1 VAKVIVLFFS
11 RSVVED
17 VLQKKN
23 AFPSL
28 KKGRAKKRKHGKT
41 RD

>member
-1 VAKVIVLFFS
+1 VAKVSVLFFS

-28 KKGRAKKRKHGKT
+28 KKGRAKKKETWKN
-41 RD
+41 